1 MYKILE
7 KNMQIVQNIDEKQ
20 PPDEISEIR
29 VNTGCET
36 KPVNVD
42 HIKCT
47 NYLG

>member
-1 MYKILE
+1 
-7 KNMQIVQNIDEKQ
+7 MQIAQNIEEKQ

-29 VNTGCET
+29 VNRGCET

-42 HIKCT
+42 RIKCT